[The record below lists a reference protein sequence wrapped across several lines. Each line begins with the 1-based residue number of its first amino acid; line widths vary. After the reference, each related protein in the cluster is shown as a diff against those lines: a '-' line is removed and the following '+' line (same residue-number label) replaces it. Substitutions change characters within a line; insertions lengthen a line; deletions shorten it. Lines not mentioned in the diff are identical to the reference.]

1 MEKVTVSDWD
11 LAEGID
17 DKEDVIVYLEGA
29 LADNDMEFL
38 FDVIEALPRSEGM
51 TEIARELGVTRE
63 ALCASLVPEEN
74 PSIGTVVKMLDV
86 LGLQLS
92 VKPKVAA

>member
-1 MEKVTVSDWD
+1 
-11 LAEGID
+11 
-17 DKEDVIVYLEGA
+17 

-51 TEIARELGVTRE
+51 IEIARELGVTRE
-63 ALCASLVPEEN
+63 ALCASLVPDEN

-86 LGLQLS
+86 LGLQLG